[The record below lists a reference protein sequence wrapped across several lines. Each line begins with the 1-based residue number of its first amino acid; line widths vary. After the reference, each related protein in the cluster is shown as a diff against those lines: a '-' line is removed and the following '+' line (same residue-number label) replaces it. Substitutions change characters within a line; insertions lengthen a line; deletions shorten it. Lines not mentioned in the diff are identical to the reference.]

1 DQRVDQLLRAKW
13 LCQDDG
19 APMPLVHCAS
29 VARLEQK
36 WYTASEQFIR
46 QAKGVSA
53 RKPHVEHGSVRPLAC
68 YQLPSFRYSAG
79 RPDHAPSRPF
89 NDLLEIEGYQRIVFN
104 NEDTPSSQHAVRLHG
119 RRPRLQPDNAP

>member
-1 DQRVDQLLRAKW
+1 CGLRAPLPRPVASARSEPWNPAGCARAQPSSLVQLAAIGQQLDQRVDQLLRAKW

-68 YQLPSFRYSAG
+68 YQLPSF
-79 RPDHAPSRPF
+79 
-89 NDLLEIEGYQRIVFN
+89 
-104 NEDTPSSQHAVRLHG
+104 
-119 RRPRLQPDNAP
+119 